1 MVLQQNARVTAASLL
16 PALKHLP
23 PTMVLPGKG
32 TVRKVVNGDANGAV
46 VQGQKT
52 GEE

>member
-16 PALKHLP
+16 PKLTHLP
-23 PTMVLPGKG
+23 PTMVIPAKG
-32 TVRKVVNGDANGAV
+32 TVQKVVNGDANGEK